1 MKKRVPARTDAW
13 KDDLLDRPLGLD
25 RKVDGGALRLPTA
38 GEAGSAML
46 ALLVLAGSVWT
57 ALQPSGFRVPPP
69 VAVSTPQ
76 EVAVAPQSQPQPMP
90 TVTRGP
96 SSGSDGPSIHR
107 VEPPAPGADG
117 NVVIIRDPSAIGQDL
132 RVAHIPDADLIQEAD
147 EGLLPVRAA
156 DGRRPFD
163 VYARPWS
170 GARGA
175 RIAIV
180 IGGVGI
186 SQTSSQR
193 AVETL
198 PPEITLGFAPS
209 GNSLDRWMQAARRK
223 GHELVL
229 QVPMEPFDYPNV
241 DPGRNTLRVEA
252 QGGELLRDLR
262 LSLARITNYVGVMNY
277 MGGRFVASSDAMG
290 ALMGELGERG
300 LMYLDDGS
308 SARTLAPTL
317 AAPNRV
323 PLAGVDATIDQ
334 ARDRASILARLDE
347 LERTARARGY
357 AIGAGTAFDVTVDTV
372 TSWAT
377 EARRRGIE
385 IVPVSA
391 LASDPGR

>member
-1 MKKRVPARTDAW
+1 MKKREPAATDAW
-13 KDDLLDRPLGLD
+13 KDDLLDRPLGLG
-25 RKVDGGALRLPTA
+25 RTNSGSGFRLPTA
-38 GEAGSAML
+38 AETGSLALGFLVIAGSA
-46 ALLVLAGSVWT
+46 WT
-57 ALQPSGFRVPPP
+57 ALQPSGFRVPAP

-76 EVAVAPQSQPQPMP
+76 EIAAAPEPKAMP

-96 SSGSDGPSIHR
+96 SSSPDGPSIQR
-107 VEPPAPGADG
+107 VEPPAAGNVG
-117 NVVIIRDPSAIGQDL
+117 NVVIIRDPSAVGQDL

-163 VYARPWS
+163 VYARAWS

-180 IGGVGI
+180 VGGVGI
-186 SQTSSQR
+186 SQTSSQH

-198 PPEITLGFAPS
+198 PPEVTLGFAPS

-241 DPGRNTLRVEA
+241 DPGRNTLRVDA

-262 LSLARITNYVGVMNY
+262 LSLGRITNYVGVMNY
-277 MGGRFVASSDAMG
+277 MGARFVASNDAMG
-290 ALMGELGERG
+290 ALMSELGERG

-323 PLAGVDATIDQ
+323 PFAGVDATIDQ

-347 LERTARARGY
+347 LERTARARGF

-372 TSWAT
+372 TSWVA

-385 IVPVSA
+385 IVPISA

>member
-1 MKKRVPARTDAW
+1 
-13 KDDLLDRPLGLD
+13 
-25 RKVDGGALRLPTA
+25 
-38 GEAGSAML
+38 
-46 ALLVLAGSVWT
+46 
-57 ALQPSGFRVPPP
+57 
-69 VAVSTPQ
+69 
-76 EVAVAPQSQPQPMP
+76 MP

-96 SSGSDGPSIHR
+96 SSGSGGPSIQTI
-107 VEPPAPGADG
+107 EPPAPGSAS

-132 RVAHIPDADLIQEAD
+132 RVAHVPDADLIQDAD

-180 IGGVGI
+180 VGGVGI
-186 SQTSSQR
+186 SQTTSQR

-198 PPEITLGFAPS
+198 PPEVTLGFAPS

-229 QVPMEPFDYPNV
+229 QVPMEPFDYPSV
-241 DPGRNTLRVEA
+241 DPGRNTLRVDA

-262 LSLARITNYVGVMNY
+262 LSLGRITNYVGVMNY
-277 MGGRFVASSDAMG
+277 MGARFVASSDAMG

-308 SARTLAPTL
+308 SARTLAPAL

-323 PLAGVDATIDQ
+323 PFAGVDVTVDQ

-347 LERTARARGY
+347 LERIARARGY
-357 AIGAGTAFDVTVDTV
+357 AVGAGTAFDVTVDTV
-372 TSWAT
+372 TSWVA

-385 IVPVSA
+385 IVPISA